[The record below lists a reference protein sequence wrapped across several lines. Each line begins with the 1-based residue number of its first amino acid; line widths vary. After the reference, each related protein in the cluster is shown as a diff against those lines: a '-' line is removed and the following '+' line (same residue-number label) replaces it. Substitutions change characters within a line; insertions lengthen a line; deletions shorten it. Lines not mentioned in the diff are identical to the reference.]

1 MPAVGRPAAL
11 GPARHA
17 GRLVAGEALLG
28 LSVSPGARPP
38 SRAPRKKKDPPP
50 PAPWGSFP
58 LSELVVFVAIVL
70 IVGGL
75 FVQPPRRNIMLG
87 AGLALGSLAGL
98 ELSVREH
105 FAGYRSHTLL
115 LSGACGIAA
124 LAAVLALSLPPLVA
138 LISGAA
144 AFGLGAWLFTRAFKR
159 RAGGATFRVR

>member
-1 MPAVGRPAAL
+1 M
-11 GPARHA
+11 
-17 GRLVAGEALLG
+17 
-28 LSVSPGARPP
+28 
-38 SRAPRKKKDPPP
+38 
-50 PAPWGSFP
+50 
-58 LSELVVFVAIVL
+58 FVAIVL

-87 AGLALGSLAGL
+87 AGLVLGSLAGL

-115 LSGACGIAA
+115 LSGACGIVV
-124 LAAVLALSLPPLVA
+124 LAATLALGVPPFVA
-138 LISGAA
+138 LIAAAA